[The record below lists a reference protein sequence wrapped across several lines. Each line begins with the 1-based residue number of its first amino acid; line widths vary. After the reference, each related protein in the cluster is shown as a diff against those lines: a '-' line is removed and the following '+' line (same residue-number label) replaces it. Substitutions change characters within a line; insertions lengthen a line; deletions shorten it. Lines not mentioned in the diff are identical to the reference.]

1 MLLSAALSACGDDGA
16 TAGIDAAGGGCPAIC
31 NTLALPAVVMK
42 TANPAARPPFTG
54 GTIADGTYAVTSV
67 VDYGTT
73 MPGGVTVQEIYRFTG
88 TTIETAVA
96 SSEAAEM
103 HFCGTFSTAANII
116 TFDVT
121 CPQTRSIDLE
131 YTATANT
138 FVFQHGS
145 NMNEVASATKQ

>member
-1 MLLSAALSACGDDGA
+1 MLFCGAFSGCGDDGA
-16 TAGIDAAGGGCPAIC
+16 PAGPDAAGECPALC
-31 NTLALPAVVMK
+31 NTLTLPAVVTK

-73 MPGGVTVQEIYRFTG
+73 TPGGVTVQEIYRFTG
-88 TTIETAVA
+88 TTIEVAVA
-96 SSEAAEM
+96 SSESAEM
-103 HFCGTFSTAANII
+103 HHCGTFSTAANTI

-145 NMNEVASATKQ
+145 NMNEVAFATKQ